1 MHATTHPPCKIPPRS
16 RDAHK
21 GTSGTVVVIGGSS
34 SGGRVMIGAP
44 ALTARAALRSGAG
57 LAKIVAPRAVLPH
70 ALTLC
75 PSATGI
81 VLETDISGELIAHE
95 AAETFDA
102 VAQEADCIAIGPGLG
117 VNDAARALCLRA
129 VQQEDVPVVVDA
141 DAITNLAHV
150 PELTRDF
157 HGACILTPHP
167 GEFRRIAQPLGIS
180 HDPVNPATRPAAA
193 EQLAQRLGCIV
204 VLKGAGTIVT
214 NGHDKWTCD
223 AGHPCLA
230 TAGTGDV
237 LTGLIAGL
245 IAQHLPPRGGRG
257 EDRGGVG
264 GVSSADLHALARAR
278 LTGQPVAP
286 AATLSLLTLTKLA
299 VWAHARA
306 GEVWA
311 HTHGAQAG
319 LLATDLTDLLP
330 GVLATAT
337 DQSVPRTPGV
347 EAPSSSR
354 R

>member
-1 MHATTHPPCKIPPRS
+1 MDATTHPPCKIPQRA

-21 GTSGTVVVIGGSS
+21 GTTGTVVVIGGSG
-34 SGGRVMIGAP
+34 SGGRLMIGAP

-167 GEFRRIAQPLGIS
+167 GEFRRIAQSLGIS

-214 NGHDKWTCD
+214 NGHDTWTCD

-245 IAQHLPPRGGRG
+245 IAQYLPPPRGQSRA
-257 EDRGGVG
+257 GGG
-264 GVSSADLHALARAR
+264 GMPTTDLHALARAR
-278 LTGQPVAP
+278 LSGQPAPAP
-286 AATLSLLTLTKLA
+286 AAPSLTLLTLTKLA

-319 LLATDLTDLLP
+319 LLAIDLTDLLP

-337 DQSVPRTPGV
+337 G
-347 EAPSSSR
+347 E
-354 R
+354 

>member
-1 MHATTHPPCKIPPRS
+1 MNAPTQPPFTLPARA

-21 GTSGTVVVIGGSS
+21 GTAGTVVVIGGSS
-34 SGGRVMIGAP
+34 SGGRLMIGAP

-167 GEFRRIAQPLGIS
+167 GEFRRIAQSLDIP

-214 NGHDKWTCD
+214 NGHDTWTCD

-245 IAQHLPPRGGRG
+245 VAQFLPRARGQGL
-257 EDRGGVG
+257 GGVG
-264 GVSSADLHALARAR
+264 GVSTTDLHALARAR
-278 LTGQPVAP
+278 LSGQPAPAP
-286 AATLSLLTLTKLA
+286 AAPSLTLLTLAKIA
-299 VWAHARA
+299 VWTHARA

-319 LLATDLTDLLP
+319 LLAIDLTDLLP

-337 DQSVPRTPGV
+337 ANETPGQEV
-347 EAPSSSR
+347 PSSTR
-354 R
+354 G

>member
-1 MHATTHPPCKIPPRS
+1 MDATTHPPCKIPARA

-21 GTSGTVVVIGGSS
+21 GTAGTVVVIGGSS
-34 SGGRVMIGAP
+34 SGGRLMIGAP

-117 VNDAARALCLRA
+117 VSDAARALCFRA

-167 GEFRRIAQPLGIS
+167 GEFRRIAQALGIS
-180 HDPVNPATRPAAA
+180 HDPVNPASRPAAA
-193 EQLAQRLGCIV
+193 EHLAQRLGCIV

-214 NGHDKWTCD
+214 NGHDTWTCD

-237 LTGLIAGL
+237 LTGLIGGL
-245 IAQHLPPRGGRG
+245 VAQFLSPRGGRG
-257 EDRGGVG
+257 PGEGRGGVG
-264 GVSSADLHALARAR
+264 GMPTTDLHALARAR
-278 LTGQPVAP
+278 LSGQPVPPAP
-286 AATLSLLTLTKLA
+286 ASTLSLLTLTKLA
-299 VWAHARA
+299 VWTHARA

-311 HTHGAQAG
+311 HSHGAQAG
-319 LLATDLTDLLP
+319 LLAADLTDLLP
-330 GVLATAT
+330 GVLAAAA
-337 DQSVPRTPGV
+337 DK
-347 EAPSSSR
+347 
-354 R
+354 